1 MTGLDSYAR
10 NALRSLSLSGST
22 FTGFLSAA
30 KRLLFYSPLDS
41 LFHTQKY
48 LSIVLDKDAA
58 SACVIKMSSSG
69 FKVLNRNT
77 FSDTYPGP
85 EELVSFLSLVVE
97 GKSASA
103 LKTILNVPK
112 EWCVI
117 KTAEFPA
124 IAMDNISAAVAFQI
138 PDVTP
143 FSTADVYYDFEI
155 IKREADKLY
164 TVIYA
169 VKRQMAEPY
178 LKALESS
185 GFKVSSL
192 VLSPASFVSLL
203 GQVPALVG
211 NIVLVNIKKT
221 HVELVRAD
229 RGITTAVYVV
239 KGDTG
244 DIVKA
249 VGGISGEDTSVI
261 INGPI
266 NGPGTDAVSELKAAL
281 ACKDISE
288 LLPALNNT
296 VGYEYLTAAA
306 AVFADAKGKAKA
318 MNMLSMGETQKKSL
332 PIALTI
338 CLSIIVIVL
347 FTLSLYIPVWK
358 DEKTVASIDKQIKAL
373 KPEYERLTAMQKDT
387 KKIDGDL
394 AALNSMMAKRVLM
407 LELLRELT
415 ETLPHDTWLAR
426 VIATDK
432 DINIEGYA
440 VNASALIGTIEN
452 SKYFKDAGTASTTF
466 KDARM
471 GKERFQIKAALK

>member
-1 MTGLDSYAR
+1 MTGLNSYAR

-22 FTGFLSAA
+22 FKGFLSAA

-58 SACVIKMSSSG
+58 SACVIKTSSSG

-97 GKSASA
+97 GKPASA

-143 FSTADVYYDFEI
+143 FSTSDVYYDFEI

-178 LKALESS
+178 LRALESS
-185 GFKVSSL
+185 GFKASSL
-192 VLSPASFVSLL
+192 ALSPASLVSLL
-203 GQVPALVG
+203 GQVPGLAD
-211 NIVLVNIKKT
+211 NIVLVNLKKT

-229 RGITTAVYVV
+229 RGITTAVYIV

-249 VGGISGEDTSVI
+249 VEGISGDDTSII
-261 INGPI
+261 INGPE
-266 NGPGTDAVSELKAAL
+266 TDTTAELKAAL
-281 ACKDISE
+281 ACHNIRDIKE
-288 LLPALNNT
+288 LLPALSNT

-306 AVFADAKGKAKA
+306 AVFADSKGKTKA
-318 MNMLSMGETQKKSL
+318 INMLSMGEIQKKSL

-373 KPEYERLTAMQKDT
+373 KPEYERLTALQKDT

-394 AALNSMMAKRVLM
+394 AALNSMMVKRVLM

-415 ETLPHDTWLAR
+415 ETLPQDTWLAR
-426 VIATDK
+426 LIATDK